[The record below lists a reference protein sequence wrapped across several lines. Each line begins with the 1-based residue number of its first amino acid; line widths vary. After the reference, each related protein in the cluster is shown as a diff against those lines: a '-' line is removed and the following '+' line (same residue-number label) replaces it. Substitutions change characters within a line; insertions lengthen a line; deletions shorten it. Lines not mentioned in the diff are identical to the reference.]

1 MLKPSNSMKLQKFF
15 KLAIFAIALMSFGA
29 ACVKEGPPGMDG
41 AAGAAGAAGKNG
53 VDANETCKMC
63 HKPSSVDAILVQ
75 FQLSKH
81 EYGSAAEEEAGSNT
95 CGPCHLQE
103 AFKDVVK
110 RNVPTTFT
118 LNTTTGKYVN
128 DYMSTTD
135 KAYGEIGCRACHSS
149 IHETYTSTD
158 LPKLTTVA
166 AVPMSMWG
174 GKKTINITPDNGS
187 SNLCIKC
194 HQPRPFTFNNTK
206 NTAYTGDV
214 LDYAALVS
222 KPNDVFID
230 ATTAAGIAAAKIIP
244 GYRTHTHY
252 GTVGAIYAGMGGV
265 ELTGPT
271 GYASMVHKDKAS
283 CADCHMAPMTGKA
296 GGHSFVA
303 KGNFNGCNVTG
314 CHNATPVTAT
324 NAKYWTN
331 PRAEIKLLLE
341 QLAAKLV
348 ISDNGVTAQ
357 ILNKNPDTEANL
369 WVTLTAG
376 KYDGYLNVYDPA
388 TNVPETA
395 GDSFNSQ
402 VANNGVVCQNPNPS
416 STWSQKQKD
425 FNLTLPRIKLTNAQF
440 AAIINFQMC
449 LREYSLG
456 IHNLDYSRALLKNSI
471 AAIP

>member
-1 MLKPSNSMKLQKFF
+1 MKLQKFF
-15 KLAIFAIALMSFGA
+15 KLAIFAVALMSFGA

-41 AAGAAGAAGKNG
+41 DDGATGAAGKNG

-63 HKPSSVDAILVQ
+63 HKPSNVDAILVQ

-81 EYGSAAEEEAGSNT
+81 EYGLAAEEEAGSNT

-103 AFKDVVK
+103 SFRDVVK
-110 RNVPTTFT
+110 RNVPATFT
-118 LNTTTGKYVN
+118 LNATTGKYVN
-128 DYMSTTD
+128 DYMSTTAT
-135 KAYGEIGCRACHSS
+135 AYGAIGCRACHSS

-174 GKKTINITPDNGS
+174 GKKTINITPDGGE
-187 SNLCIKC
+187 SNLCVKC
-194 HQPRPFTFNNTK
+194 HQPRPFTFNNSK
-206 NTAYTGDV
+206 NPANTGDV

-222 KPNDVFID
+222 KPNDIFFD
-230 ATTAAGIAAAKIIP
+230 GSSAATIAQAKIIP

-252 GTVGAIYAGMGGV
+252 GTVGAMYAGMGGV

-271 GYASMVHKDKAS
+271 GYASMVHKNVAS
-283 CADCHMAPMTGKA
+283 CGDCHMAPMTGKA

-314 CHNATPVTAT
+314 CHAASPVTAT

-348 ISDNGVTAQ
+348 VTDNGVTAQ
-357 ILNKNPDTEANL
+357 ILNKNSDTEANL
-369 WVTLTAG
+369 WVGLTAG

-388 TNVPETA
+388 TNP
-395 GDSFNSQ
+395 GG
-402 VANNGVVCQNPNPS
+402 VANNGVVCQNANPS
-416 STWSQKQKD
+416 SSWTAEQKAY
-425 FNLTLPRIKLTNAQF
+425 NLTLPKIKLTNAQF